1 MKSRSIGLGV
11 MGEAQMLAESSILW
25 GTQEHFN
32 KIDEIMESVSYNAI
46 SASSDLAIE
55 KGVYPEFEGSQWSKG
70 VMPHDH
76 ANNEVIQLV
85 NHNDDFTSS
94 YDWNALRTKVKENGL
109 RNGYLMA
116 VAPTSS
122 ISILTGT
129 TQAIEPVF
137 KRKWFEENLS
147 GLIPVVVPNLS
158 PDTYSFYTPAYDL
171 DQRMLIKAAAIR
183 QKWIDQGQSLNIFI
197 TLDKANGKYL
207 NDIYMLAW
215 KLGLKSTYYLRSQS
229 PEISNDV
236 EDRSMECVGCQ

>member
-1 MKSRSIGLGV
+1 
-11 MGEAQMLAESSILW
+11 
-25 GTQEHFN
+25 
-32 KIDEIMESVSYNAI
+32 
-46 SASSDLAIE
+46 
-55 KGVYPEFEGSQWSKG
+55 
-70 VMPHDH
+70 MPHDH
-76 ANNEVIQLV
+76 ANAEVRNLV
-85 NHNDDFTSS
+85 DRGGLFASS
-94 YDWNALRTKVKENGL
+94 YEWETLRTKIKTQGM

-147 GLIPVVVPNLS
+147 GLIPVVVPKLS
-158 PDTYSFYTPAYDL
+158 PDTYAYYTPAYDL
-171 DQRMLIKAAAIR
+171 DQRILVKAAAIR

-197 TLDKANGKYL
+197 TLDKASGRYL

-229 PEISNDV
+229 PEVANDV